1 VSKFAGI
8 FDEPKSQG
16 RAKKSRGTSAK
27 KSASSKK
34 VPPQSKAA
42 AGRGRPAGP
51 AGGKRS
57 DPDFTQTTAYVRKNT
72 LNDVKV
78 ALLREGKGRDYSE
91 LVEDLLRGWL
101 KSRS

>member
-1 VSKFAGI
+1 MSKFAGI
-8 FDEPKSQG
+8 FDEPKAQG
-16 RAKKSRGTSAK
+16 KAKKSRSTSAK
-27 KSASSKK
+27 KSAAGKK
-34 VPPQSKAA
+34 TPAKAKAA

-57 DPDFTQTTAYVRKNT
+57 DPDYTQTTAYVRKGT
-72 LNDVKV
+72 LSDVKI